1 MPTHNSENAIREQ
14 SCPIS
19 LDLLAKLIRTEDDVR
34 EELILEIPGEER
46 AALGFF
52 CYSRVHLRSLAFDV
66 VLQCEMKDLRQYA
79 GAKGDLLRQQAL
91 DFKKQAAS
99 RNRSSRGITLARRAV
114 A

>member
-1 MPTHNSENAIREQ
+1 MSAQHSENAIREQ
-14 SCPIS
+14 SCPIA
-19 LDLLAKLIRTEDDVR
+19 LDLLAHLIRTEGEVR
-34 EELILEIPGEER
+34 EELIREIPGEKR

-91 DFKKQAAS
+91 DFRKEAGSKSIGS
-99 RNRSSRGITLARRAV
+99 RRITLARRAV